1 MVSQKLYTFKKKEE
15 EKLSTSPF
23 DGETNT
29 NCKLTCTLYVLKI
42 FADNQLARL
51 YLVLQHLIRE
61 QQEMIRLSW
70 LFLIDTHILHVLF
83 RLFLSPEL

>member
-1 MVSQKLYTFKKKEE
+1 M
-15 EKLSTSPF
+15 EKLIQIVSLHVH
-23 DGETNT
+23 
-29 NCKLTCTLYVLKI
+29 CMCLI

-51 YLVLQHLIRE
+51 YLVLQHLIKE

-70 LFLIDTHILHVLF
+70 LFLIDTHILHVPF